1 MRTSRTIRMAAYAA
15 SLAAWCGW
23 SGMEAKGQADAW
35 ITSTAATGGSGN
47 WTNMVGTPGGA
58 VGLPAPG
65 GALGYNGQAAR
76 YSQHVR
82 TNGSGQLIFFAVD
95 GNLYDGDGYLIA
107 DARAGTYANPQCDQ
121 CLEPGVVEFLSIPVP
136 GLCGVYFLLAHKVA
150 AVSSSEYHIQVS
162 VLDMNAENSDYAVPG
177 TCTRRGR
184 LLSFDTEI
192 ATLHPQLGDWVNTT
206 ECSFENI
213 GIASGNQMATSDR
226 VSKLAT
232 NPLGKS
238 QSPMLRVV
246 AGPTSNSPSWLFAV
260 YTTRTLVYK
269 ISSAG
274 IHQISPM
281 AAGVGAP
288 ADLSSVPTYHTND
301 VFTAKQFYR
310 DADARYTANGD
321 IRLVQT
327 GGYGYTVWGD
337 PTYRHY
343 NLITMRFNSST
354 GMLVPNSIQGFSLF
368 EPAPDGCNPG
378 PGNTGLAGCALRP
391 GAAGAYVVGDLTSD
405 CVASAPEFGYLD
417 FASGAFTNLSAS
429 VPNVSNYSTARFYR
443 NRDIG
448 GTGEAIYVPVS
459 NGVDIISGIDDPG
472 TVTSTANALTGAVP
486 PLHVDQ
492 PGQSSGNLQP
502 MFLNTAI
509 QDDRHLSAASIA
521 SCCTYFQTVPGA
533 TVGGHT
539 QLPGMQQTWTP
550 ASNPYQPGS
559 ASMVFNCDLIVEY
572 GAVLNLNSLTLK
584 FTDNAKIIVRRG
596 GRLTTNNTTMTSI
609 NCPGARWPGVRVE
622 GNTSNNSQL
631 GLSQGRFWMTNNS
644 VIENAV
650 VGTWCARESA
660 NGAIDPQYYG
670 GVVISNSSHYRNCIS
685 GARVENYHR
694 FEGGTVE
701 LDNLSSFSTTSFR
714 TTNTWPL
721 GPPPFRHA
729 QVANCRGVRFT
740 NCNFVNEIPS
750 NFAVTQR
757 GRGIVSRQAPFRCT
771 GNMLANSK
779 FENLEVGVLAMW
791 MPAGMMYTV
800 NGMTFNNNL
809 KGVVDMGTR
818 DAVIINN
825 KFKMLASPTPINQAS
840 IGIHLFQCNG
850 YTIERN
856 TFTDQGTSVGSVGI
870 WFVGPAMEENQI
882 YDNSFTDLNIGCFV
896 QGRHLLPGGLDKPG
910 LQMLCC
916 DYKDNLT
923 DQLIGADG
931 YIKQNQGGSSPQL
944 YANNRYLTTP
954 NCNSTFEPWVHPW
967 HPFDSFVKYHHWDWT
982 GGSDPE
988 MRPECVEDENG
999 VSLTQTGEM
1008 YNLQRYN
1015 LPVQFDKADH
1025 CDAGELDGIF
1035 GSGPQQLGQLG
1046 AAYRDKMAQL
1056 RSAEA
1061 TYKGTVDHGY
1071 TQSLEEAINYQPW
1084 HPSHY
1089 LRDYMLA
1096 KHPLSDEVIKAAIHR
1111 AEPLDPWHLTQV
1123 LIQNSPLSPEMYRE
1137 LEVTG
1142 ALPEFFYN
1150 MLMQYKEG
1158 VSLRGALEGEIRS
1171 RQIEGARLLHQAVWA
1186 MNDDSV
1192 TVGLRGSLMTMLL
1205 EDSTQAGLARRYQFH
1220 LGELDFQ
1227 AAAGMAPT
1235 LFVDEWTDALAQLSA
1250 VYESRQGEWENTDP
1264 GEQQV
1269 LFDLAYEQAPYVGAW
1284 AWSALVEVGVMDSLP
1299 SLELPETFKSLM
1311 SRATRYGQHG
1321 KTGAPLVTAV
1331 PNPARERVQI
1341 TYQRGMENGIL
1352 QFFDS
1357 QGRLMEHIELN
1368 GQLAFFELP
1377 LRGYAEGLYMARITL
1392 DGFVLGETKF
1402 TVVK

>member
-1 MRTSRTIRMAAYAA
+1 
-15 SLAAWCGW
+15 
-23 SGMEAKGQADAW
+23 MEVRGQADAW
-35 ITSTAATGGSGN
+35 ITATATSNGNGN
-47 WTNMVGTPGGA
+47 WSNMLGTPGAA
-58 VGLPAPG
+58 VALPAPG
-65 GALGYNGQAAR
+65 GSLGYNGQAAR
-76 YSQHVR
+76 YSQHIR
-82 TNGSGQLIFFAVD
+82 TNGSGQLIFFEVD

-107 DARAGTYANPQCDQ
+107 DARAGTNANPQCNQ
-121 CLEPGVVEFLSIPVP
+121 CLEPGVMEFLSVPVP

-150 AVSSSEYHIQVS
+150 VVSSSEYHIQVS

-260 YTTRTLVYK
+260 YTTRTLVFK
-269 ISSAG
+269 ISSSG

-288 ADLSSVPTYHTND
+288 PDLSSVPTYHSND

-310 DADARYTANGD
+310 DVDARFTANGD

-337 PTYRHY
+337 PTYQHY
-343 NLITMRFNSST
+343 NLITMRFNSTT

-405 CVASAPEFGYLD
+405 CVLNTPEFGYLD
-417 FASGAFTNLSAS
+417 FASGAFTDLTAS
-429 VPNVSNYSTARFYR
+429 VPNVSNYTTARFYR
-443 NRDIG
+443 NRGIG
-448 GTGEAIYVPVS
+448 GVGEAIYVPVS
-459 NGVDIISGIDDPG
+459 NGVDIISGIGDPG
-472 TVTSTANALTGAVP
+472 TVTSTVNGLSGAVP

-492 PGQSSGNLQP
+492 PGQNSGNLQP
-502 MFLNTAI
+502 RFLNTAI
-509 QDDRHLSAASIA
+509 QDDRHLSAASIEA
-521 SCCTYFQTVPGA
+521 CCAYFQTVPGA
-533 TVGGHT
+533 VVGGHT
-539 QLPGMQQTWTP
+539 QLPGMQQTWTA

-559 ASMVFNCDLIVEY
+559 ASMVFTCDLIVEF
-572 GAVLNLNSLTLK
+572 GAVLNLNSLTLR
-584 FTDNAKIIVRRG
+584 FTDNARIIVRRG

-670 GVVISNSSHYRNCIS
+670 GVIISNSSHYRNCIS

-694 FEGGTVE
+694 FEGGSVE

-714 TTNTWPL
+714 TTNTWPA

-729 QVANCRGVRFT
+729 QVVNCRNVRFT
-740 NCNFVNEIPS
+740 NCNFVNEIP
-750 NFAVTQR
+750 NAFAVTQR
-757 GRGIVSRQAPFRCT
+757 GRGIVSRQAPFRCA
-771 GNMLANSK
+771 GNMLTSSK

-800 NGMTFNNNL
+800 NGMTFNNNF

-825 KFKMLASPTPINQAS
+825 KFKMLAMPTPFTQVS
-840 IGIHLFQCNG
+840 IGIHLFQSNG

-856 TFTDQGTSVGSVGI
+856 TFMDQGTSVPSAGI
-870 WFVGPAMEENQI
+870 WFMGPAFQENQI
-882 YDNSFTDLNIGCFV
+882 YDNTFTEINMGCVV
-896 QGRHLLPGGLDKPG
+896 QGRHLATGGIDKEG
-910 LQMLCC
+910 LQMLCG
-916 DYKDNLT
+916 DHSGNLV
-923 DQLIGADG
+923 DQWLWADG
-931 YIKQNQGGSSPQL
+931 YIKENQGGSSNHP
-944 YANNRYLTTP
+944 YANNRYFSTP
-954 NCNSTFEPWVHPW
+954 NCGTTFEPYVLPW
-967 HPFDSFVKYHHWDWT
+967 HPFDSFVEYHHWDWN
-982 GGSDPE
+982 GDLDPDPE

-999 VSLTQTGEM
+999 VSITQTGVM
-1008 YNLQRYN
+1008 YDLTRYFM
-1015 LPVQFDKADH
+1015 PTQFDKLTD
-1025 CDAGELDGIF
+1025 CNRGELDAIF
-1035 GSGPQQLGQLG
+1035 GSGPQQLGQLVT
-1046 AAYRDKMAQL
+1046 AYRDKMVQL

-1061 TYKGTVDHGY
+1061 TYTGTVDHGY
-1071 TQSLEEAINYQPW
+1071 TQDLEVAINYQPW

-1111 AEPLDPWHLTQV
+1111 SEPLDPWHLTQV
-1123 LIQNSPLSPEMYRE
+1123 LIQNSPLSPAMYSE
-1137 LEVTG
+1137 LELTAV
-1142 ALPEFFYN
+1142 LPAFFHN
-1150 MLMQYKEG
+1150 MLLQYREG
-1158 VSLRGALEGEIRS
+1158 VSLRSTLEGEIRT
-1171 RQIEGARLLHQAVWA
+1171 RQVESARLLHQAIWA
-1186 MNDDSV
+1186 MNDDSL
-1192 TVGLRGSLMTMLL
+1192 TVGLRDSLLTMLM
-1205 EDSTQAGLARRYQFH
+1205 EDSTQAGLARRYQLH
-1220 LGELDFQ
+1220 LDELDY
-1227 AAAGMAPT
+1227 AAAANMAPA
-1235 LFVDEWTDALAQLSA
+1235 LFVNEWTDALAQFA
-1250 VYESRQGEWENTDP
+1250 AIQESVQGDWHNTDP
-1264 GEQQV
+1264 GQQEV
-1269 LFDLAYEQAPYVGAW
+1269 LLNLAFEHAPYVGAW
-1284 AWSALVEVGVMDSLP
+1284 AWSALVEIGALDSLP
-1299 SLELPETFKSLM
+1299 SPEVIEAFKSMPLLAV
-1311 SRATRYGQHG
+1311 RAG
-1321 KTGAPLVTAV
+1321 KFGPVSAPSMAAY
-1331 PNPARERVQI
+1331 PNPAHDLVQI
-1341 TYQRGMENGIL
+1341 TYERGMEHGNL
-1352 QFFDS
+1352 QLFDV
-1357 QGRLMEHIELN
+1357 QGRLMMDIPLN
-1368 GQLAFFELP
+1368 GQLAFWEVP
-1377 LRGYAEGLYMARITL
+1377 IRGFAEGLYLARITL

-1402 TVVK
+1402 SVVK